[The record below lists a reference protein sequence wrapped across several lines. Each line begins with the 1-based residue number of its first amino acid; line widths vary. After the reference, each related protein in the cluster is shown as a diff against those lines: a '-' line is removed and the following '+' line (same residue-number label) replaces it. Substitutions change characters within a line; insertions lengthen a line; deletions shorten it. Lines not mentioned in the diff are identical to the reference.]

1 MRLPKWGIIISL
13 DGLSSKYR
21 FIKIYDS
28 MTSGFEVLNF
38 GLDFLPP
45 ILILDIFVRIDYF
58 YLLYLLAFDLMLLIY
73 LSK

>member
-45 ILILDIFVRIDYF
+45 ILILDIFDRID
-58 YLLYLLAFDLMLLIY
+58 
-73 LSK
+73 